1 MSCNSAPGNLSMAVL
16 LDWGYSVSIESGH
29 LIINPNNKMP
39 CVKHL
44 TNSHKLKL
52 IVEILQKIG
61 RDALTFHSH
70 SASKY
75 GPTLAGGVT
84 LQFTHVLTGSE
95 AYAIFNAN
103 LTRSR
108 NTKSGRA
115 GDPLPTKQFR
125 VAKHSGFCKFWAS
138 TGLPPRKLSSYY
150 EYMGKLKPLFFESQ
164 DISNSNDRLDSSLL
178 KPLQISFQEVKEAF
192 DFSDSPPTS
201 NRQCTDKQPTMH
213 RQATDKQPTIATDKK
228 TLQPSKTLGLQSNSA
243 TSEYYYG
250 KTVIREKVTRDHV
263 YPIDAL
269 EKAISDI
276 PVYAHEDP
284 ETREWIVD
292 MVKAKWNEAGLAKH
306 SRHS

>member
-1 MSCNSAPGNLSMAVL
+1 MSCNSAPGNPSVAVL

-52 IVEILQKIG
+52 MVEILQKIG

-201 NRQCTDKQPTMH
+201 NRQCTDKQPTV
-213 RQATDKQPTIATDKK
+213 ATDKE
-228 TLQPSKTLGLQSNSA
+228 TLQPSKTLGLQADSA
-243 TSEYYYG
+243 AGSIYYG
-250 KTVIREKVTRDHV
+250 NTVIREKVTRGNV
-263 YPIDAL
+263 YPINDL
-269 EKAISDI
+269 DNAISSI
-276 PVYAHEDP
+276 PIYEYEDP
-284 ETREWIVD
+284 EIREFIIDIVLAELEEQGSC
-292 MVKAKWNEAGLAKH
+292 KPGLV
-306 SRHS
+306 

>member
-52 IVEILQKIG
+52 MVEILQQIG

-201 NRQCTDKQPTMH
+201 NRQCTDKQPT
-213 RQATDKQPTIATDKK
+213 IATDKK
-228 TLQPSKTLGLQSNSA
+228 TLQPSKTLGLQANS
-243 TSEYYYG
+243 TTGSIYCG
-250 KTVIREKVTRDHV
+250 NTVIREKVTRGNAYSISAPLSDSLSIPFVNKPKHETETTMRAKDQTIDEWFSDYDESYFLEHGY
-263 YPIDAL
+263 YP
-269 EKAISDI
+269 
-276 PVYAHEDP
+276 
-284 ETREWIVD
+284 
-292 MVKAKWNEAGLAKH
+292 
-306 SRHS
+306 

>member
-29 LIINPNNKMP
+29 LIINPNNNMP

-52 IVEILQKIG
+52 MVEILQKIG

-115 GDPLPTKQFR
+115 GDPLPTKQFH

-201 NRQCTDKQPTMH
+201 NRQCTDKQPTV
-213 RQATDKQPTIATDKK
+213 ATDKK
-228 TLQPSKTLGLQSNSA
+228 TLQPSKTLGLQANS
-243 TSEYYYG
+243 TTGSIYYG
-250 KTVIREKVTRDHV
+250 NTVIREKVTRGNA
-263 YPIDAL
+263 YPVNAPISNSLSTPVLNKSKHETETTTRAKDQTIDEWFSDYDESYFL
-269 EKAISDI
+269 EHGYY
-276 PVYAHEDP
+276 P
-284 ETREWIVD
+284 
-292 MVKAKWNEAGLAKH
+292 
-306 SRHS
+306 

>member
-1 MSCNSAPGNLSMAVL
+1 MSCNFAPGNPSVAVL
-16 LDWGYSVSIESGH
+16 LDWGYSVSIKSGR
-29 LIINPNNKMP
+29 LIVNPNNMP

-52 IVEILQKIG
+52 MVEILQKIG

-108 NTKSGRA
+108 NTKNGRS
-115 GDPLPTKQFR
+115 GDPLPTKQFH
-125 VAKHSGFCKFWAS
+125 VAKGSGFCKFWAS

-164 DISNSNDRLDSSLL
+164 DISNSNNRLNSSLL
-178 KPLQISFQEVKEAF
+178 KPLHISFHEVKEAF
-192 DFSDSPPTS
+192 GFSDSPPTS
-201 NRQCTDKQPTMH
+201 F
-213 RQATDKQPTIATDKK
+213 RQATDKPPTVTTDKE
-228 TLQPSKTLGLQSNSA
+228 TLQPSKTPGLQADSTAGAN
-243 TSEYYYG
+243 YCG
-250 KTVIREKVTRDHV
+250 KTVIRKKVIRENA
-263 YPIDAL
+263 YPINTL
-269 EKAISDI
+269 NSDPI
-276 PVYAHEDP
+276 KSPYLSKPKDKFDDSSLWFKPLGVP
-284 ETREWIVD
+284 
-292 MVKAKWNEAGLAKH
+292 KLKL
-306 SRHS
+306 

>member
-1 MSCNSAPGNLSMAVL
+1 MSCNFAPGNPSVAVL
-16 LDWGYSVSIESGH
+16 LDWGYSVSIKSGR
-29 LIINPNNKMP
+29 LIVNPNNMP

-52 IVEILQKIG
+52 MVEILQKIG

-84 LQFTHVLTGSE
+84 LQFTHVLTGCE

-108 NTKSGRA
+108 NTKNGRA
-115 GDPLPTKQFR
+115 GDPLPTKQFH

-164 DISNSNDRLDSSLL
+164 DTSNSNDRLKSSLL

-201 NRQCTDKQPTMH
+201 NRQCTDKQPT
-213 RQATDKQPTIATDKK
+213 IATDKK
-228 TLQPSKTLGLQSNSA
+228 TLQPSKTLGLQANS
-243 TSEYYYG
+243 TTGSIYYG
-250 KTVIREKVTRDHV
+250 TTVIREKVTRGNA
-263 YPIDAL
+263 YP
-269 EKAISDI
+269 
-276 PVYAHEDP
+276 
-284 ETREWIVD
+284 
-292 MVKAKWNEAGLAKH
+292 VKAPISNSLSTPVLNKSKHETETTTRAKDQTIDEWFSDYDESYFLEH
-306 SRHS
+306 GYYP

>member
-1 MSCNSAPGNLSMAVL
+1 MSCNSAPGNPSVAVL

-29 LIINPNNKMP
+29 LIVNPNNMP

-52 IVEILQKIG
+52 MVEILQKIG

-70 SASKY
+70 SASRY

-125 VAKHSGFCKFWAS
+125 VAQHSGFCKFWAS

-164 DISNSNDRLDSSLL
+164 DISNSNDRLKSSLL

-192 DFSDSPPTS
+192 DFSDSLPTS
-201 NRQCTDKQPTMH
+201 NRQ
-213 RQATDKQPTIATDKK
+213 
-228 TLQPSKTLGLQSNSA
+228 
-243 TSEYYYG
+243 
-250 KTVIREKVTRDHV
+250 
-263 YPIDAL
+263 
-269 EKAISDI
+269 
-276 PVYAHEDP
+276 
-284 ETREWIVD
+284 
-292 MVKAKWNEAGLAKH
+292 
-306 SRHS
+306 

>member
-29 LIINPNNKMP
+29 LIINPNNYMP

-52 IVEILQKIG
+52 MVEILQKIG

-115 GDPLPTKQFR
+115 GDPLPTKQFH

-201 NRQCTDKQPTMH
+201 NRQCTDKQPTV
-213 RQATDKQPTIATDKK
+213 ATDKK
-228 TLQPSKTLGLQSNSA
+228 TLQPSKTLDLQANS
-243 TSEYYYG
+243 TTGSINYG
-250 KTVIREKVTRDHV
+250 NTVIREKVTRGNA
-263 YPIDAL
+263 YPANAPISNSLSTPVLNKSKHETETTTRAKDQTIDEWFSDYDESYFL
-269 EKAISDI
+269 EHGYY
-276 PVYAHEDP
+276 P
-284 ETREWIVD
+284 
-292 MVKAKWNEAGLAKH
+292 
-306 SRHS
+306 

>member
-1 MSCNSAPGNLSMAVL
+1 
-16 LDWGYSVSIESGH
+16 
-29 LIINPNNKMP
+29 MP

-44 TNSHKLKL
+44 TNSYKLKL
-52 IVEILQKIG
+52 MVEILQKIG

-70 SASKY
+70 SASRY

-84 LQFTHVLTGSE
+84 LQFTHVLTGCE

-108 NTKSGRA
+108 NTKNGRA

-125 VAKHSGFCKFWAS
+125 VAKHSRFCKFWAS

-164 DISNSNDRLDSSLL
+164 DISNSNDRLKSSLL

-201 NRQCTDKQPTMH
+201 NRQCTDKQPTV
-213 RQATDKQPTIATDKK
+213 ATDKK
-228 TLQPSKTLGLQSNSA
+228 TLQPSKTLGLQANS
-243 TSEYYYG
+243 TTRSIYYG
-250 KTVIREKVTRDHV
+250 NTVIREKVTRGNA
-263 YPIDAL
+263 YPVNAPISNSLSTPVLNKSKHETETTTRAKDQTIDEWFSDYDESYFL
-269 EKAISDI
+269 EHGYY
-276 PVYAHEDP
+276 P
-284 ETREWIVD
+284 
-292 MVKAKWNEAGLAKH
+292 
-306 SRHS
+306 

>member
-1 MSCNSAPGNLSMAVL
+1 MSCNSAPGNLSVAVL

-61 RDALTFHSH
+61 RDALNFHSH

-108 NTKSGRA
+108 NTKNGRA

-125 VAKHSGFCKFWAS
+125 VAKHSRFCKFWAS

-201 NRQCTDKQPTMH
+201 NRQC
-213 RQATDKQPTIATDKK
+213 TDKQPTIATDKK

>member
-1 MSCNSAPGNLSMAVL
+1 MSCNSAPGNLSVAVL

-29 LIINPNNKMP
+29 LIINPNNNMP

-52 IVEILQKIG
+52 MVEILQKIG

-70 SASKY
+70 SASRY

-84 LQFTHVLTGSE
+84 LQFTHVLTGCE

-108 NTKSGRA
+108 NTKNGRA

-125 VAKHSGFCKFWAS
+125 VAKHSRFCKFWAS

-201 NRQCTDKQPTMH
+201 NRQCTDKQPTV
-213 RQATDKQPTIATDKK
+213 ATDKE
-228 TLQPSKTLGLQSNSA
+228 TLQPSKTLGLQADSA
-243 TSEYYYG
+243 AGSIYYG
-250 KTVIREKVTRDHV
+250 NTVIREKVTRGNV
-263 YPIDAL
+263 YPINDL
-269 EKAISDI
+269 DNAISSIPIYDYEDSEIREFIIDI
-276 PVYAHEDP
+276 VLAELEEQGSCKP
-284 ETREWIVD
+284 
-292 MVKAKWNEAGLAKH
+292 GLV
-306 SRHS
+306 

>member
-201 NRQCTDKQPTMH
+201 NRQCTDKQPT
-213 RQATDKQPTIATDKK
+213 IATDKK
-228 TLQPSKTLGLQSNSA
+228 TLQPSKTLGLQANS
-243 TSEYYYG
+243 TTGSIYYG
-250 KTVIREKVTRDHV
+250 TTVIREKVTRGNA
-263 YPIDAL
+263 YPVNAPISNSLSTPVLNKSKHETETTTRAKDQTIDEWFSDYDESYFL
-269 EKAISDI
+269 EHGYY
-276 PVYAHEDP
+276 P
-284 ETREWIVD
+284 
-292 MVKAKWNEAGLAKH
+292 
-306 SRHS
+306 

>member
-201 NRQCTDKQPTMH
+201 NRQCTDKQPTV
-213 RQATDKQPTIATDKK
+213 ATDKK
-228 TLQPSKTLGLQSNSA
+228 TLQPSKTLGLQANS
-243 TSEYYYG
+243 TTGSIYYG
-250 KTVIREKVTRDHV
+250 NTVIREKVTRGNA
-263 YPIDAL
+263 YPVNAPISNSLSTPVLNKSKHETETTTRAKDQTIDEWFSDYDESYFL
-269 EKAISDI
+269 EHGYY
-276 PVYAHEDP
+276 P
-284 ETREWIVD
+284 
-292 MVKAKWNEAGLAKH
+292 
-306 SRHS
+306 

>member
-213 RQATDKQPTIATDKK
+213 RQATDNSHRQENAT
-228 TLQPSKTLGLQSNSA
+228 TL
-243 TSEYYYG
+243 
-250 KTVIREKVTRDHV
+250 
-263 YPIDAL
+263 
-269 EKAISDI
+269 
-276 PVYAHEDP
+276 
-284 ETREWIVD
+284 
-292 MVKAKWNEAGLAKH
+292 
-306 SRHS
+306 

>member
-1 MSCNSAPGNLSMAVL
+1 MSCNFAPGNPSVAVL
-16 LDWGYSVSIESGH
+16 LDWGYSVSIKSGR
-29 LIINPNNKMP
+29 LIVNPNNMP

-52 IVEILQKIG
+52 MVEILQKIG

-108 NTKSGRA
+108 NTKNGRA
-115 GDPLPTKQFR
+115 GDPLPTKQFH
-125 VAKHSGFCKFWAS
+125 VAKGSGFCKFWAS

-164 DISNSNDRLDSSLL
+164 DISNSNNRLNSSLL
-178 KPLQISFQEVKEAF
+178 KPLHISFHEVKEAF
-192 DFSDSPPTS
+192 GFSDSPPTS
-201 NRQCTDKQPTMH
+201 D
-213 RQATDKQPTIATDKK
+213 RQATDSNHRQGNAT
-228 TLQPSKTLGLQSNSA
+228 TF
-243 TSEYYYG
+243 
-250 KTVIREKVTRDHV
+250 
-263 YPIDAL
+263 
-269 EKAISDI
+269 
-276 PVYAHEDP
+276 
-284 ETREWIVD
+284 
-292 MVKAKWNEAGLAKH
+292 
-306 SRHS
+306 

>member
-1 MSCNSAPGNLSMAVL
+1 MSCNFAPGNPSVAVL
-16 LDWGYSVSIESGH
+16 LDWGYSVSIKSGR
-29 LIINPNNKMP
+29 LIVNPNNMP

-52 IVEILQKIG
+52 MVEILQKIG

-108 NTKSGRA
+108 NTKNGRA
-115 GDPLPTKQFR
+115 GDPLPTKQFH
-125 VAKHSGFCKFWAS
+125 VAKGSGFCKFWAS

-164 DISNSNDRLDSSLL
+164 DISNSNNRLNSSLL
-178 KPLQISFQEVKEAF
+178 KPLHISFHEVKEAF
-192 DFSDSPPTS
+192 GFSDSPPTS
-201 NRQCTDKQPTMH
+201 F
-213 RQATDKQPTIATDKK
+213 RQATDKPPTVATDKE
-228 TLQPSKTLGLQSNSA
+228 TLQPFKTLGLQADSTKGAN
-243 TSEYYYG
+243 YYG
-250 KTVIREKVTRDHV
+250 KTVIRKKAIRENA
-263 YPIDAL
+263 YPINTL
-269 EKAISDI
+269 NSDPI
-276 PVYAHEDP
+276 KSPYLSKPKDKFDDSSLWFKPLGVP
-284 ETREWIVD
+284 
-292 MVKAKWNEAGLAKH
+292 KLKL
-306 SRHS
+306 

>member
-178 KPLQISFQEVKEAF
+178 KPLQISFQEIKEAF

-201 NRQCTDKQPTMH
+201 NRQCTDKQPTV
-213 RQATDKQPTIATDKK
+213 ATDKK
-228 TLQPSKTLGLQSNSA
+228 TLQPAKTLGLQANS
-243 TSEYYYG
+243 TTGSIYYG
-250 KTVIREKVTRDHV
+250 NTVIREKVTRGNA
-263 YPIDAL
+263 YPVNAPISNSLSTPVLNKSKHETETTTRAKDQTIDEWFSDYDESYFL
-269 EKAISDI
+269 EHGYY
-276 PVYAHEDP
+276 P
-284 ETREWIVD
+284 
-292 MVKAKWNEAGLAKH
+292 
-306 SRHS
+306 

>member
-1 MSCNSAPGNLSMAVL
+1 MSFNSAPGNLSVAVL

-29 LIINPNNKMP
+29 LIINPNNNMP

-52 IVEILQKIG
+52 MVEILQKIG

-108 NTKSGRA
+108 NTKNGRA
-115 GDPLPTKQFR
+115 GDPLPTKQFH
-125 VAKHSGFCKFWAS
+125 VAKGSGFCKFWAS

-150 EYMGKLKPLFFESQ
+150 EYMGKLKLLYFESQ
-164 DISNSNDRLDSSLL
+164 DVSTSNNRLNSSLL
-178 KPLQISFQEVKEAF
+178 KPLHISFHEVKEAF
-192 DFSDSPPTS
+192 GFSDSPPTS
-201 NRQCTDKQPTMH
+201 F
-213 RQATDKQPTIATDKK
+213 RQATDKPPTVTTDKE
-228 TLQPSKTLGLQSNSA
+228 TLQPSKTLGLQADSTAGAN
-243 TSEYYYG
+243 YYG
-250 KTVIREKVTRDHV
+250 KTVIRKKVIRENA
-263 YPIDAL
+263 YPINTL
-269 EKAISDI
+269 NSDPI
-276 PVYAHEDP
+276 KSPYLSKPKDKFDDSSLWFKPLGVP
-284 ETREWIVD
+284 
-292 MVKAKWNEAGLAKH
+292 KLKL
-306 SRHS
+306 

>member
-201 NRQCTDKQPTMH
+201 NRQCTDKQPTV
-213 RQATDKQPTIATDKK
+213 ATDKE
-228 TLQPSKTLGLQSNSA
+228 TLQPSKTLGLQADSTTGSI
-243 TSEYYYG
+243 YYG
-250 KTVIREKVTRDHV
+250 NTVIREKVTRGNA
-263 YPIDAL
+263 YPVNAPISNSLSTPVLNKSKHETETTTRAKDQTIDEWFSDYDESYFL
-269 EKAISDI
+269 EHGYY
-276 PVYAHEDP
+276 P
-284 ETREWIVD
+284 
-292 MVKAKWNEAGLAKH
+292 
-306 SRHS
+306 

>member
-1 MSCNSAPGNLSMAVL
+1 MSCNSAPGNPSVAVL

-29 LIINPNNKMP
+29 LIVNPNNMP

-52 IVEILQKIG
+52 MVEILQKIG

-138 TGLPPRKLSSYY
+138 TGLPSRRLSSYY
-150 EYMGKLKPLFFESQ
+150 EHMGNLSQFFFETQDMYAGNNPLKSSQ
-164 DISNSNDRLDSSLL
+164 LQ
-178 KPLQISFQEVKEAF
+178 PLQISCVEIEQAF
-192 DFSDSPPTS
+192 NCADKAPTINRQHTDKPPTE
-201 NRQCTDKQPTMH
+201 
-213 RQATDKQPTIATDKK
+213 ATDKE
-228 TLQPSKTLGLQSNSA
+228 TLQPSKTLGLQADSA
-243 TSEYYYG
+243 AGSIYCG
-250 KTVIREKVTRDHV
+250 NTVIREKVTRGNV
-263 YPIDAL
+263 YPINDL
-269 EKAISDI
+269 DNAISSI
-276 PVYAHEDP
+276 PIYEYEDP
-284 ETREWIVD
+284 EIREFIIDIVLAELEEQRSC
-292 MVKAKWNEAGLAKH
+292 KPGLV
-306 SRHS
+306 

>member
-1 MSCNSAPGNLSMAVL
+1 MAVL

-29 LIINPNNKMP
+29 LIINPKNNMS

-52 IVEILQKIG
+52 MVEILQKIG

-115 GDPLPTKQFR
+115 GDPLPTKQFH
-125 VAKHSGFCKFWAS
+125 VAKHPSSIGVVHLQAQTHHTVREPGKF
-138 TGLPPRKLSSYY
+138 TTVFVFLKLSKKCTH
-150 EYMGKLKPLFFESQ
+150 MRRG
-164 DISNSNDRLDSSLL
+164 LDVVS
-178 KPLQISFQEVKEAF
+178 
-192 DFSDSPPTS
+192 
-201 NRQCTDKQPTMH
+201 
-213 RQATDKQPTIATDKK
+213 
-228 TLQPSKTLGLQSNSA
+228 
-243 TSEYYYG
+243 
-250 KTVIREKVTRDHV
+250 
-263 YPIDAL
+263 
-269 EKAISDI
+269 
-276 PVYAHEDP
+276 
-284 ETREWIVD
+284 
-292 MVKAKWNEAGLAKH
+292 
-306 SRHS
+306 